1 MTCIPPFY
9 QQLLLLFEGVLV
21 FGGPLCVLNGYS
33 GKHSVRAKLVVD
45 IGLEASSLDSQEF
58 LMHLEH
64 LEITFVGETDL
75 HPQSVAA

>member
-1 MTCIPPFY
+1 M
-9 QQLLLLFEGVLV
+9 
-21 FGGPLCVLNGYS
+21 NGYS